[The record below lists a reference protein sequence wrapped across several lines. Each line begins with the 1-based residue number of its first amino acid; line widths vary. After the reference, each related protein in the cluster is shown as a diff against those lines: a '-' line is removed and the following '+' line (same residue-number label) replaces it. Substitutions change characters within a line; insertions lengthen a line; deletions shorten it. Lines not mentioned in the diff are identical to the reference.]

1 VCGGLQDNGSS
12 CGISRRRNGQLQMT
26 DWFAVF
32 AADGLYT
39 AQDPLDPN
47 LIYYESQGGN
57 ISRRN
62 LATGEVVSLK
72 ARTVSNNTYGGQ
84 IAQLKG
90 PNGTPTPDQQRQ
102 IDDIRARM
110 KRDLAD
116 PSVANRWNWNT
127 PFFVSAH
134 DPNVFYSGADKVFK
148 SVKKGRDPFA
158 ISPDLSAHDP
168 TWLRV
173 SSGYDADGNVAR
185 DGSGG
190 ITRDATGA
198 EENATITVMTESPV
212 RAGMLVVG
220 TDDGKV
226 WITPNDG
233 GRWIDISDRY
243 AGVPAMT
250 HVSSVEPSHFDTAT
264 IYLALDNHR
273 RGDFKPYVFAS
284 NDFGKTFRS
293 ISANLPSG
301 ANGPASVY
309 VIREDPVNANLLYAG
324 TETGV
329 FASLNKGQS
338 WFPLQSNLP
347 TVPVYDLK
355 IHPRDHEMIAA
366 THGRGVQII
375 DVAPLQQ
382 MTPAILSAQAH
393 LFAPTIAFDYGQP
406 PPPSETRAQR
416 MWRIDGGPDGA
427 EITYRLAAP
436 AATAPRVLI
445 VSAAGDTIARL
456 TGTNTAGINR
466 VSWDMRIVPPEIA
479 AQFNAVNAFGRGGGR
494 GGAAGPV
501 NAAGFPPGF
510 NPRPAEVNAPA
521 DTTGS
526 PTAQARE
533 LANPQQGG
541 RGGRGGGGGGG
552 RGGLTIQSA
561 ETGDYRVVLDL
572 GGQKQTQV
580 LRVHRVQG

>member
-1 VCGGLQDNGSS
+1 
-12 CGISRRRNGQLQMT
+12 
-26 DWFAVF
+26 VF

-62 LATGEVVSLK
+62 LATGEVVNLK
-72 ARTVSNNTYGGQ
+72 ARTVSNNTYGQQ
-84 IAQLKG
+84 IAALKG
-90 PNGTPTPDQQRQ
+90 PNGTPTPEQQKQ

-110 KRDLAD
+110 KRELAD
-116 PSVANRWNWNT
+116 PTVANRWNWNT

-134 DPNVFYSGADKVFK
+134 DP
-148 SVKKGRDPFA
+148 
-158 ISPDLSAHDP
+158 

-173 SSGYDADGNVAR
+173 SSGYDAEGNVAP

-198 EENATITVMTESPV
+198 EENATITVMTESPI

-226 WITPNDG
+226 WITSNDG
-233 GRWIDISDRY
+233 GRWIDISDRF

-250 HVSSVEPSHFDTAT
+250 HVSSVEPSHFDTST
-264 IYLALDNHR
+264 VYVALDNHR
-273 RGDFKPYVFAS
+273 RGDFKPYLFVS

-293 ISANLPSG
+293 IASNLPTG
-301 ANGPASVY
+301 VNGPPASVY
-309 VIREDPVNANLLYAG
+309 VVRVDPVNPNLLYAG

-338 WFPLQSNLP
+338 WFPLQANLP

-382 MTPAILSAQAH
+382 MSASVLSVQAH
-393 LFAPTIAFDYGQP
+393 LFAPTVAFDYGQP

-427 EITYRLAAP
+427 EIVYRLAAP
-436 AATAPRVLI
+436 AATPPRVLI
-445 VSAAGDTIARL
+445 MNAAGDTIARL
-456 TGTNTAGINR
+456 NGTNNAGLNR
-466 VSWDMRIVPPEIA
+466 VSWNMQILTPEA
-479 AQFNAVNAFGRGGGR
+479 ANALAQFGGRGGGGGR
-494 GGAAGPV
+494 GGAPGNV
-501 NAAGFPPGF
+501 NVPGFPAGF
-510 NPRPAEVNAPA
+510 NPRPAEQNTPA
-521 DTTGS
+521 YTSGS

-533 LANPQQGG
+533 LANPQGG
-541 RGGRGGGGGGG
+541 RGGRGGAGGGGGGG
-552 RGGLTIQSA
+552 RGGLAPQSA

-572 GGQKQTQV
+572 GGEKQVRV
-580 LRVHRVQG
+580 LRVYKVQAGENAVMVPIPR